1 MVLEVATDMELLAKA
16 VELYLG
22 KAHVLR
28 GIDLSLHPKEFLG
41 IIGPNGSGKSS
52 FLKCVYRVQKP
63 SAGTIYF
70 DGRKQDELSYR
81 ESALKL
87 AVLAQHNAYHFDF
100 NVLDVV
106 VMGRSPH
113 KKMMESDTAED
124 FSLAREML
132 ATVGLA
138 GFEERNFSTLSGG
151 EQQCVIL
158 ARALTQGS
166 ECLVLDEPTNH
177 LDIKYQLQIM
187 DIVKSMNLTVMAAVH
202 DLNIAAMYCNR
213 IVALCGGKI
222 VGYGTPQELLTEDF
236 IRKLYGVECRIVTEP
251 ESGRRYIVFLPQYE
265 KLSRPEG

>member
-151 EQQCVIL
+151 EQQRVAV
-158 ARALTQGS
+158 ARALVHNPK
-166 ECLVLDEPTNH
+166 LVIADEPTGNIDPELSLEMMQLLERVSKIGITVLVVTH
-177 LDIKYQLQIM
+177 EHELVHRLHQRVVTLSHGRIVSDVPADPVAAAEDDLSLDVAAFDADDAAAAKKE
-187 DIVKSMNLTVMAAVH
+187 VAAV
-202 DLNIAAMYCNR
+202 
-213 IVALCGGKI
+213 
-222 VGYGTPQELLTEDF
+222 
-236 IRKLYGVECRIVTEP
+236 
-251 ESGRRYIVFLPQYE
+251 
-265 KLSRPEG
+265 